1 MIGYISLLLALIAA
15 EVTILLY
22 ANGIYRKQT
31 DFFSFGK
38 KGVLAIFGLLT
49 ISSIWLFY
57 LLLSRDFQ
65 TTYVATYTSRD
76 LSILYTMSAFWA
88 GSEGSLLLWAWLLSI
103 LAGGVVVTEKKKDEL
118 TPYVALILVLV
129 ISFFLIVLL
138 FASDP
143 FAKLNYKPADG
154 SGMNPLLQDPGMILH
169 PPTLLVGYAGFTVP
183 FAFAIAGVLKEDE
196 RWVYRVRTWTL
207 FSWIF
212 LSVGIGLGGW
222 WSYHVL
228 GWGGYWAWDPVENAS
243 LMPWLLSTAF
253 LHSVMIQE
261 GKRGMKVW
269 NILLISLTFSL
280 VLYAT
285 FLTRSG
291 IIQSVHT
298 FAGSAIGMYFLAFIL
313 ATLAA
318 TLGLIWV
325 KRDALKSRN
334 IFEAYLSKETA
345 FLFNNLIF
353 VVLTALVFYGT
364 TFPLISEA
372 IRGYQTSVIAGYFNE
387 TFVPLAL
394 VLIVLM
400 GVCPLIAWR
409 KASGTS
415 LRRNFTYPLM
425 LTVIA
430 SFAGFF
436 LGITNFVGIVT
447 MAVSVFVVSSIGLE
461 FYRGAKAEG
470 NVGRWKR
477 LKNIGSAVKRNRRK
491 YGGYIIHLSIIL
503 MAIGIAG
510 STLYESTM
518 SFSLAEGETF
528 NTGSHEIKLM
538 QINTSAEGDRV
549 TTSTWLEIS
558 HNGRKICDAYPSMTY
573 YHVQGQWIR
582 NVHIHTTWIDDVYTI
597 FVGVE
602 SDKASLTLKT
612 IPSVN
617 LIWIGIAVLVV
628 GTIIAVWPKKK
639 SEQVK

>member
-1 MIGYISLLLALIAA
+1 MIGYVSLLLALIAA
-15 EVTILLY
+15 EVTVLLY
-22 ANGIYRKQT
+22 INGIYRKENRL
-31 DFFSFGK
+31 FSLGR
-38 KGVLAIFGLLT
+38 KGVWTICGLLT
-49 ISSIWLFY
+49 ISSMWLLY

-76 LSILYTMSAFWA
+76 LPLLYTIAAFWA
-88 GSEGSLLLWAWLLSI
+88 GSEGSLLFWAWLLSI
-103 LAGGVVVTEKKKDEL
+103 FTVAVVMIRKENDEL
-118 TPYVALILVLV
+118 TSYVAPTLTLVT
-129 ISFFLIVLL
+129 SFFLIVLL

-143 FAKLNYKPADG
+143 FAKLNYMPLDG
-154 SGMNPLLQDPGMILH
+154 QGMNPLLQDPGMILH
-169 PPTLLVGYAGFTVP
+169 PPTLFLGYAGVTVP
-183 FAFAIAGVLKEDE
+183 FAFAIAGLLTENE

-207 FSWIF
+207 SSWIF

-298 FAGSAIGMYFLAFIL
+298 FARSPIGYYFLGFILVIL
-313 ATLAA
+313 AT
-318 TLGLIWV
+318 TLGLILI
-325 KRDALKSRN
+325 KRGFLKSRN

-364 TFPLISEA
+364 TFPLVSEA
-372 IRGYQTSVIAGYFNE
+372 IRGYQASIRSGYFNE

-409 KASGTS
+409 KASGAS
-415 LRRNFTYPLM
+415 LRRNFTHPLA

-430 SFAGFF
+430 LVIGFF
-436 LGITNFVGIVT
+436 LGITDLEGIITSGVG
-447 MAVSVFVVSSIGLE
+447 VFAVSSIGVE

-477 LKNIGSAVKRNRRK
+477 LRNLGSAIRRNRRK
-491 YGGYIIHLSIIL
+491 YGGYIVHLSIIL
-503 MAIGIAG
+503 LAIGIAG
-510 STLYESTM
+510 STLYEDTM
-518 SFSLAEGETF
+518 SFSLSEGESF
-528 NTGSHEIKLM
+528 NTGSHEVKLM
-538 QINTSAEGDRV
+538 QINTYTDSDKV
-549 TTSTWLEIS
+549 ITSTWLEIS
-558 HNGRKICDAYPSMTY
+558 QNDRKICDAYPSMTY
-573 YHVQGQWIR
+573 YHAQGQWIR
-582 NVHIHTTWIDDVYTI
+582 NVHIHTMWFDDIYTI

-602 SDKASLTLKT
+602 NDKASLTFKT
-612 IPSVN
+612 IPLMN
-617 LIWIGIAVLVV
+617 LVWFGIVVLVG
-628 GTIIAVWPKKK
+628 GTIVALWPKREK
-639 SEQVK
+639 